1 MSIGLPKLNRL
12 ATSNYRYLSTNL
24 CHGQNQKPMHVC

>member
-1 MSIGLPKLNRL
+1 MSTGLPKLNRL

-24 CHGQNQKPMHVC
+24 CHVQNQKPMHVC

>member
-24 CHGQNQKPMHVC
+24 CHVQNQNPMHVC